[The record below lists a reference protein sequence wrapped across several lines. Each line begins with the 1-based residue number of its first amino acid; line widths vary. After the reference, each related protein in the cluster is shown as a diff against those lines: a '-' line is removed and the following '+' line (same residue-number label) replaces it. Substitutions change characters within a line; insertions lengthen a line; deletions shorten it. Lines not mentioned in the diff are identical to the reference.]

1 MILSFEQ
8 FYLLTF
14 KLVMKGELFIAYS
27 NRNVLKHYFVCKFDY
42 GNGLSVTCMFKM
54 EAKYHVPMDV

>member
-8 FYLLTF
+8 FKLLTF

-27 NRNVLKHYFVCKFDY
+27 NRKDHFVCKFDY
-42 GNGLSVTCMFKM
+42 GNGLSVTCVFKM
-54 EAKYHVPMDV
+54 DAKYHVPVDE